1 MVNGTSLQL
10 DITSRGQGWGGIP
23 MQLGPMLVGGVVG
36 LGLRQGRVGLYSEV
50 QCIMGNDHMRYP
62 CG

>member
-1 MVNGTSLQL
+1 
-10 DITSRGQGWGGIP
+10 
-23 MQLGPMLVGGVVG
+23 MQLGPMLVGGGVVG